1 MVEYFIIAL
10 SFAIASYF
18 FIHKKA
24 VKREIPI
31 RYIMSY
37 IIIATIVFPIL
48 VISWIL
54 DSDSF
59 IKSYGKTLND
69 LMDKEKLL

>member
-18 FIHKKA
+18 FIHKKT
-24 VKREIPI
+24 VKRKIPI
-31 RYIMSY
+31 RYSMSY